1 MLKAT
6 ARVIASAI
14 LLVLTGAMIAC
25 AVYAPEI
32 VFSFYPELSRRALA
46 VLAGITGLFP
56 FSVFELLV
64 VLAVLWA
71 VYTLVRVL
79 IRHHGLVRWASGI
92 LLGASICLFAF
103 VALWGL
109 NHFGPELS
117 EKIGLEVREYS
128 KEELIAASEYYLSRA
143 NALSEQMPHA
153 ADGTTLFSDF
163 ASLADRAGEG
173 YEVLGQSYEV
183 FTGSTAPVKRL
194 LSGRL
199 FSYMGI
205 TGIFVCLTGE
215 SNVNPETYPASLPST
230 MCHELGHRMGCAGE
244 DEANFCAF
252 LACEA
257 NSSIEFQYSGYYSA
271 FVRCYN
277 ALYKVDR
284 EAAGAL
290 WDAASASV
298 QADIRAANAHY
309 AQFEGKVQQA
319 AQTVNDTYLKAFS
332 EELGVQSY
340 GAVTDYLIAW
350 HQKTAA
356 AA

>member
-14 LLVLTGAMIAC
+14 LLVLTGVLIAC
-25 AVYAPEI
+25 AVYAPEF
-32 VFSFYPELSRRALA
+32 VFSFYPALSRKALA
-46 VLAGITGLFP
+46 VLAAVTGLFP

-64 VLAVLWA
+64 VLAALWA
-71 VYTLVRVL
+71 VYTFIRVL
-79 IRHHGLVRWASGI
+79 IRRHGLVRWASGV
-92 LLGASICLFAF
+92 LLGVSVCLFAF

-117 EKIGLEVREYS
+117 EKIGLEVTEYS
-128 KEELIAASEYYLSRA
+128 KEELIAASEYYLAHA

-163 ASLADRAGEG
+163 ASLSKQAGEG
-173 YEVLGQSYEV
+173 YETLGKTYEV
-183 FTGSTAPVKRL
+183 FTGSTVPVKRL

-199 FSYMGI
+199 FSYMGV

-215 SNVNPETYPASLPST
+215 SNVNPETYAASLPST
-230 MCHELGHRMGCAGE
+230 MCHEIGHRMGCAGE

-252 LACEA
+252 LACQA
-257 NSSIEFQYSGYYSA
+257 NDSAEFQYSGYYSA
-271 FVRCYN
+271 FIRCYN
-277 ALYKVDR
+277 SLYKVDR
-284 EAAGAL
+284 EAAAAL
-290 WDAASASV
+290 WNAASPYI

-350 HQKTAA
+350 YQQTAA
-356 AA
+356 A

>member
-14 LLVLTGAMIAC
+14 LLVLTGVMIAC

-32 VFSFYPELSRRALA
+32 VFSFYPQFSRWILS
-46 VLAGITGLFP
+46 VLAGFTGLFP

-64 VLAVLWA
+64 VLAVLWL
-71 VYTLVRVL
+71 VYTLIRTL
-79 IRHHGLVRWASGI
+79 LRHHGFLRWASGV
-92 LLGASICLFAF
+92 LLGVSVGVFAF
-103 VALWGL
+103 VAVWGL

-117 EKIGLEVREYS
+117 EKIGLEVTEYS
-128 KEELIAASEYYLSRA
+128 KEELIEASYYYLENA
-143 NALSEQMPHA
+143 NALAEQLPHA
-153 ADGTTLFSDF
+153 VDGTTLLSDF
-163 ASLADRAGEG
+163 STLAAQAGEG
-173 YEVLGQSYEV
+173 YALLGQTYEV
-183 FTGSTAPVKRL
+183 FTGSTVPVKRL
-194 LSGRL
+194 MSSRL

-215 SNVNPETYPASLPST
+215 SNVNEETYTASLPAT

-244 DEANFCAF
+244 DEASFCAF
-252 LACEA
+252 LACQA
-257 NSSIEFQYSGYYSA
+257 NSSTEFRYSGYYTA
-271 FVRCYN
+271 FIRCYN

-284 EAAGAL
+284 EAAAAL
-290 WDAASASV
+290 WDSASAYI

-309 AQFEGKVQQA
+309 AQFEGKVQNA

-332 EELGVQSY
+332 QELGVQSY

-350 HQKTAA
+350 YQQTAA
-356 AA
+356 